1 MLFEWGNVFEQK
13 DKGLEGIKEKLY
25 LSGLVHGFYIKS
37 SVHLDESQFASFH
50 LIKGVVDGLFSRL
63 KMNNVV
69 YDKIENNNMGLE
81 NAHTIKINS
90 EIIGYIGK
98 LSSKFNNLLSLDI
111 GKSYGFQLDLIQLM
125 KLADIETRYKP
136 VVVYPSMIR
145 DLNFVLDEGIPV
157 GEVIHTINKNGNEI
171 LIDVEPISIFRDNS
185 IGENNKAV
193 AINLIFQSAKKTLED
208 KDVNPI
214 IDEIIRVAKNDFN
227 AKLRT

>member
-1 MLFEWGNVFEQK
+1 M
-13 DKGLEGIKEKLY
+13 
-25 LSGLVHGFYIKS
+25 
-37 SVHLDESQFASFH
+37 
-50 LIKGVVDGLFSRL
+50 
-63 KMNNVV
+63 
-69 YDKIENNNMGLE
+69 
-81 NAHTIKINS
+81 
-90 EIIGYIGK
+90 
-98 LSSKFNNLLSLDI
+98 SLDI

-193 AINLIFQSAKKTLED
+193 AINLIFQSSKKTLED
-208 KDVNPI
+208 KDVNPV
-214 IDEIIRVAKNDFN
+214 IDEIIRVVSKKFS
-227 AKLRT
+227 AKLR

>member
-1 MLFEWGNVFEQK
+1 M
-13 DKGLEGIKEKLY
+13 
-25 LSGLVHGFYIKS
+25 
-37 SVHLDESQFASFH
+37 
-50 LIKGVVDGLFSRL
+50 
-63 KMNNVV
+63 
-69 YDKIENNNMGLE
+69 
-81 NAHTIKINS
+81 
-90 EIIGYIGK
+90 
-98 LSSKFNNLLSLDI
+98 SLDI

-125 KLADIETRYKP
+125 KLADIETRFKP

-208 KDVNPI
+208 KDVNPV
-214 IDEIIRVAKNDFN
+214 IDEIIRVVSKKFS
-227 AKLRT
+227 AKLR

>member
-1 MLFEWGNVFEQK
+1 
-13 DKGLEGIKEKLY
+13 
-25 LSGLVHGFYIKS
+25 
-37 SVHLDESQFASFH
+37 
-50 LIKGVVDGLFSRL
+50 
-63 KMNNVV
+63 
-69 YDKIENNNMGLE
+69 
-81 NAHTIKINS
+81 
-90 EIIGYIGK
+90 
-98 LSSKFNNLLSLDI
+98 
-111 GKSYGFQLDLIQLM
+111 M

-208 KDVNPI
+208 KDVNPV
-214 IDEIIRVAKNDFN
+214 IDEIIRVVSKKFS
-227 AKLRT
+227 AKLR